1 MKAKSL
7 LRKKMRKVINSA
19 TRAEVDIASE
29 KVCFHLTQNQEL
41 LQKTS
46 TIAIYSAYGN
56 EVDLQALHGLLPD
69 KVLTYPLC
77 HPDSRLSFHN
87 VPRPGSLISGAFGIL
102 EPSPA
107 QHTEVS
113 VENIDLFLCPGLAFT
128 LSGIRLGQGK
138 GFYDRAL
145 ERKKTSAKIV
155 GVAMARQILDDIP
168 RENHDLDMDYILT
181 DEGLY
186 QVG

>member
-7 LRKKMRKVINSA
+7 LRKKMRNTINSA

-29 KVCFHLTQNQEL
+29 KICLQLIQNQEL
-41 LQKTS
+41 FPKLS

-87 VPRPGSLISGAFGIL
+87 VPRPDSLISGMFGIL

-113 VENIDLFLCPGLAFT
+113 VEDIDLFLCPGLAFT
-128 LSGIRLGQGK
+128 QNGCLLYTSPSPRDGLLSRMPS
-138 GFYDRAL
+138 
-145 ERKKTSAKIV
+145 SA
-155 GVAMARQILDDIP
+155 
-168 RENHDLDMDYILT
+168 
-181 DEGLY
+181 
-186 QVG
+186 

>member
-1 MKAKSL
+1 
-7 LRKKMRKVINSA
+7 MRNTINSA
-19 TRAEVDIASE
+19 TRAEIDLASE
-29 KVCFHLTQNQEL
+29 KICLQLIQNQEL
-41 LQKTS
+41 FPKLS
-46 TIAIYSAYGN
+46 TIAIYAAYRN

-77 HPDSRLSFHN
+77 HPDSRLSFHK
-87 VPRPGSLISGAFGIL
+87 VPHPESLISGMFGIL

-113 VENIDLFLCPGLAFT
+113 VEEIDLFLCPGLAFT

-145 ERKKTSAKIV
+145 ERKKASAKIV
-155 GVAMARQILDDIP
+155 GVAMARQIIDDIP

-186 QVG
+186 EVS